1 MEKMPKN
8 KLCIRTTLIDVIVTV
23 QGEPDTIPFTRI
35 FGFYNKA
42 DYIILSKLIKSI
54 NNKLSKDMRIN
65 LNETLYIYL
74 NYIIKEL
81 RLHRKAKEMITNAS
95 MLLTP
100 DQVMIG
106 VPESLRKISFNVL
119 MPNSQR
125 LKITI
130 NEPISTSGYILAP

>member
-1 MEKMPKN
+1 
-8 KLCIRTTLIDVIVTV
+8 LIDVTVIV
-23 QGEPDTIPFTRI
+23 QGDPDTVPFTRI
-35 FGFYNKA
+35 FRFYNKA

-54 NNKLSKDMRIN
+54 NDKLSKYMKIN

-81 RLHRKAKEMITNAS
+81 RLHRKTNEMITNAS
-95 MLLTP
+95 TLLTP

-106 VPESLRKISFNVL
+106 VPESLRKISFNVV
-119 MPNSQR
+119 MPNSQI

-130 NEPISTSGYILAP
+130 KEPISTTGYILAP

>member
-1 MEKMPKN
+1 
-8 KLCIRTTLIDVIVTV
+8 LIDVAVTV
-23 QGEPDTIPFTRI
+23 QGEPDTVPFTRI

-54 NNKLSKDMRIN
+54 NDKLSKDMRIN

-81 RLHRKAKEMITNAS
+81 RLHRKTNEMITNAS
-95 MLLTP
+95 TLLTP

-106 VPESLRKISFNVL
+106 VPESLRKISFNIL
-119 MPNSQR
+119 MPNSQW
-125 LKITI
+125 LNITI
-130 NEPISTSGYILAP
+130 KEPISTSGYILAP